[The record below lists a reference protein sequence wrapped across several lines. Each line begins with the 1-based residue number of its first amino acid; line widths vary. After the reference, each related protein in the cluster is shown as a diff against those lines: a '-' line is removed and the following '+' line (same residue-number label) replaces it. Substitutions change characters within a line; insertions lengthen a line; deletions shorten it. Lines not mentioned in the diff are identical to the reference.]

1 MRCTRHCVPPL
12 FVFWRRRD
20 VSGQSHGLA
29 PAFVPVTLI
38 RSRKP
43 RKLSPR
49 SSASTRL
56 TFLAGLTGSQGL
68 SQLGPLE
75 PCHGRP
81 RPRHRRMGSITRHR
95 PSSIRSLE
103 LSARHM
109 VISTYTCA
117 RSPTRRGRQLAGLHW
132 QFAAEAGLV
141 CTFSL
146 FRWFS
151 TPTPLEDVRVP
162 PLLTRKHERHGVR
175 RVILLWIRWSAS
187 TKPLVPRGFPA

>member
-1 MRCTRHCVPPL
+1 MPVFVVRCTRHCVPPL

-56 TFLAGLTGSQGL
+56 TFLAGLTGSQG
-68 SQLGPLE
+68 SFQRGPQE

-95 PSSIRSLE
+95 PSSVRSLE
-103 LSARHM
+103 LSARHT

-132 QFAAEAGLV
+132 QFAVEAGLV

-151 TPTPLEDVRVP
+151 TPTPLQDVRVP
-162 PLLTRKHERHGVR
+162 PLLTRKHERHGG
-175 RVILLWIRWSAS
+175 SFYF
-187 TKPLVPRGFPA
+187 GFGGALPPNR